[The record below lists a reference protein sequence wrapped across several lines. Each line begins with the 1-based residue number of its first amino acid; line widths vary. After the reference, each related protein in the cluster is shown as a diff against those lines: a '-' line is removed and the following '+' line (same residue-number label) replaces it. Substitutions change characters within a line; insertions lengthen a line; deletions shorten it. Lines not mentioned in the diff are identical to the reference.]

1 MRDDNRIREQIR
13 TSEPS
18 LFDFI
23 PKNVWREVYRGRWAE
38 LRLVQKAEFVVEL
51 IFFALFT
58 GSFVYVCYIREGN
71 VLGLI
76 VSFGLVWLILGG
88 FFYLLTRYIR

>member
-1 MRDDNRIREQIR
+1 MHHANRIHRQRHE
-13 TSEPS
+13 SEPN

-38 LRLVQKAEFVVEL
+38 LRTVQKVEFIVE
-51 IFFALFT
+51 IVFWSLFI
-58 GSFVYVCYIREGN
+58 GSFAYSSYRGGH

-76 VSFGLVWLILGG
+76 LAFGVVWVVLGG
-88 FFYLLTRYIR
+88 FFFLMTRYL